1 MLQDE
6 EPYIFR
12 WLRKEYGGISKPT
25 FSYRLISDMFF
36 YPIYFRYF
44 LGNGSKFDAK
54 IDKNTNKKQIKAHF
68 F

>member
-36 YPIYFRYF
+36 YPIYQLSVKIVDIFYNSAYSFRQ
-44 LGNGSKFDAK
+44 SKQGQAL
-54 IDKNTNKKQIKAHF
+54 
-68 F
+68 